1 MQGTS
6 TDKWTTPTQP
16 AASNSCSLDSVHPEA
31 TDFGMGSG
39 VENHA
44 ACETRDR
51 HVVLRVAVTAVAVV
65 VIVFTLL
72 RGSSYPITC
81 CIRFPYYSPARLLAT
96 CVRACRKERLPLVE

>member
-1 MQGTS
+1 
-6 TDKWTTPTQP
+6 
-16 AASNSCSLDSVHPEA
+16 
-31 TDFGMGSG
+31 MGSG

-72 RGSSYPITC
+72 RGSSHPVTPTPTRVAQPSVLLPRTLVSYLC
-81 CIRFPYYSPARLLAT
+81 AR
-96 CVRACRKERLPLVE
+96 V